1 MLSKLARELRLGTGR
16 LGIVWLAAVDQRH
29 SRTRPALNCTRRST
43 FAQVGAACTM
53 ALPTKDDMINP
64 DVPIRYDAPSALRKW
79 PSMMG
84 ERIRPADGAAHEI
97 FSGTLYECIREFSAK
112 PISQHHLYDV
122 ATGDQ
127 PAFEQNILSAPDV
140 TKIIARADFP
150 KLLRRIGDAAVK

>member
-1 MLSKLARELRLGTGR
+1 VALIDRREPHDAQPTRY
-16 LGIVWLAAVDQRH
+16 V
-29 SRTRPALNCTRRST
+29 RPADASAKLPIRSKPSPKLPLPRT
-43 FAQVGAACTM
+43 T

-79 PSMMG
+79 PSIKG
-84 ERIRPADGAAHEI
+84 EWVSPADGAAPYMI
-97 FSGTLYECIREFSAK
+97 FVGTLDECIREFSAK

-150 KLLRRIGDAAVK
+150 KLRRLIGDAAVK

>member
-64 DVPIRYDAPSALRKW
+64 DLPIRYDAPSALRKW

-97 FSGTLYECIREFSAK
+97 F
-112 PISQHHLYDV
+112 
-122 ATGDQ
+122 
-127 PAFEQNILSAPDV
+127 
-140 TKIIARADFP
+140 
-150 KLLRRIGDAAVK
+150 